1 MKMIFASIL
10 LLPSALTNFTSITI
24 CLLAAMKEEYRFALT
39 AELHEKMSS
48 NNSFKIF
55 INN

>member
-1 MKMIFASIL
+1 MKKIFASIL
-10 LLPSALTNFTSITI
+10 LLPSALTNFTPVTI
-24 CLLAAMKEEYRFALT
+24 CLLAAMKEECRFALT

-48 NNSFKIF
+48 NNPFKIF